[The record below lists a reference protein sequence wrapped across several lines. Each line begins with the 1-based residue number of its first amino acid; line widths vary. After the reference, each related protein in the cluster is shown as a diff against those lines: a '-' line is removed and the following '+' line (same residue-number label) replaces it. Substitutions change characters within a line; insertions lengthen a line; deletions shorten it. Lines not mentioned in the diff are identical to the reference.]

1 MSFDPN
7 ADPIALAARAAELAL
22 EQNERLRNHMKKF
35 PTNDGTEFY
44 KEPFEIG
51 ISNQIATMLG
61 GYAVLM
67 GYVTLEEAS
76 R

>member
-1 MSFDPN
+1 MFDPK
-7 ADPIALAARAAELAL
+7 ADPIAVAARAAELAL
-22 EQNERLRNHMKKF
+22 EQNERLRNHLRKF
-35 PTNDGTEFY
+35 PSTEGTEFY

-51 ISNQIATMLG
+51 ISHQIASLLS

-76 R
+76 S